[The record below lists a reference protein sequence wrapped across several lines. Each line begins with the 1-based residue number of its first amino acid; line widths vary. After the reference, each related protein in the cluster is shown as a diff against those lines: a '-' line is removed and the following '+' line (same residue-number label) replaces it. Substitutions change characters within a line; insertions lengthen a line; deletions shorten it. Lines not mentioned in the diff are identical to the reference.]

1 MTYGHAMQFA
11 GWDKGG
17 GCRQIWQITMLLFGR
32 ELFETSAWI
41 TKEHQVAD
49 CF

>member
-17 GCRQIWQITMLLFGR
+17 GGVPPNMANNHAFVWAR
-32 ELFETSAWI
+32 A
-41 TKEHQVAD
+41 V
-49 CF
+49 

>member
-17 GCRQIWQITMLLFGR
+17 GVPPNMANNHAFVWAR
-32 ELFETSAWI
+32 A
-41 TKEHQVAD
+41 V
-49 CF
+49 

>member
-17 GCRQIWQITMLLFGR
+17 GAAKYG
-32 ELFETSAWI
+32 
-41 TKEHQVAD
+41 K
-49 CF
+49 